1 MKLSTKGRYGV
12 SAVYDLALH
21 YGEGPI
27 AVRTIA
33 GRQGISEHYLEQL
46 MGPLR
51 TAGFVKSIRGAQ
63 GGYTLGRAPVDISV
77 GEVIRVME
85 GEFAPVECLRS
96 DWDETNKCDTGNC
109 PCITRG
115 VWEKVRDSLTQV
127 LDSIS
132 LQDLCDEKL
141 PIFKMIK
148 EVK

>member
-21 YGEGPI
+21 YGDGPI

-33 GRQGISEHYLEQL
+33 ERQGISEHYLEQL

-51 TAGFVKSIRGAQ
+51 LAGFVKSIRGAQ
-63 GGYTLGRAPVDISV
+63 GGYVLGKPPVEISI
-77 GEVIRVME
+77 GEVVRVME
-85 GEFAPVECLRS
+85 GEFAPVECLKS
-96 DWDETNKCDTGNC
+96 AWIDENSCMSAGCT
-109 PCITRG
+109 CITRG
-115 VWEKVRDSLTQV
+115 VWEKVRDSLTQF

-141 PIFKMIK
+141 PNFRMVK
-148 EVK
+148 E

>member
-1 MKLSTKGRYGV
+1 M
-12 SAVYDLALH
+12 H

-33 GRQGISEHYLEQL
+33 NRQGISEHYLEQL

-51 TAGFVKSIRGAQ
+51 SAGFVKSIRGAQ
-63 GGYTLGRAPVDISV
+63 GGYTLGRSPSEISV

-96 DWDETNKCDTGNC
+96 DWVEQEGCTKGGCY
-109 PCITRG
+109 CITKG
-115 VWEKVRDSLTQV
+115 VWEKVRDSLTHV

-132 LQDLCDEKL
+132 LQDLCDERL
-141 PIFKMIK
+141 PGFKIIK
-148 EVK
+148 E

>member
-33 GRQGISEHYLEQL
+33 ERQNISEHYLEQL

-51 TAGFVKSIRGAQ
+51 SAGFVKSIRGAQ
-63 GGYTLGRAPVDISV
+63 GGYLLGHPPSEISL

-85 GEFAPVECLRS
+85 GDFAPVVCLKPGWNCES
-96 DWDETNKCDTGNC
+96 NPEAAVQC
-109 PCITRG
+109 PCITKG
-115 VWEKVRDSLTQV
+115 GWERVRDTLTEV
-127 LDSIS
+127 LNAIS
-132 LQDLCDEKL
+132 LQDLCDEKVPVFQL
-141 PIFKMIK
+141 IK
-148 EVK
+148 E

>member
-21 YGEGPI
+21 HGEGPV

-51 TAGFVKSIRGAQ
+51 GAGFVKSIRGAQ
-63 GGYTLGRAPVDISV
+63 GGYVLGRPPNEISV
-77 GEVIRVME
+77 GDIIRVME
-85 GEFAPVECLRS
+85 GEIAPVDCLRT
-96 DWDETNKCDTGNC
+96 DWAGHDRCAASCDC
-109 PCITRG
+109 VTRG
-115 VWEKVRDSLTQV
+115 VWENVRNSITQV
-127 LDSIS
+127 LDAIS

-141 PIFKMIK
+141 PTFHMTK
-148 EVK
+148 E